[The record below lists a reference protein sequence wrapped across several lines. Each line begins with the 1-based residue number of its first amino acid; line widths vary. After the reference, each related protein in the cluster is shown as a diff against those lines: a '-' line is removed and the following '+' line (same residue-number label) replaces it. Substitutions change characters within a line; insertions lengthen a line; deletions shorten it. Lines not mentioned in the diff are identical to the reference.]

1 MRGHGGV
8 HWVGAPQLLLK
19 EQKIC
24 RYLAILGSHTT
35 ITKHNMIKT
44 LYLVFIHLLLGE
56 VVFMLL
62 NEVLLLLLL
71 LLHHGQLLP
80 VLLRE

>member
-1 MRGHGGV
+1 
-8 HWVGAPQLLLK
+8 
-19 EQKIC
+19 
-24 RYLAILGSHTT
+24 
-35 ITKHNMIKT
+35 MIKT

-80 VLLRE
+80 VLLRERHHVELSRELVQS